1 MRYDTV
7 FLWTQRNSDE
17 GGGGDSGEIRK
28 RPPFRT
34 PSFNWEDASKNLTDV
49 WFRKLKRTL
58 SENGRPL
65 DAQTKVL
72 EIGSGDGL
80 FLKKMRENQID
91 AVGID
96 ARPRAVGNVDGQVR
110 GRIERLPFADNT
122 FDVVVSI
129 AQVFDSTVYRHNP
142 QAMANEVAR
151 VLKRGGIYLGFTEPD
166 FPPPDSLIK
175 LESEEDAYSPVYK
188 KP

>member
-1 MRYDTV
+1 MGTEK
-7 FLWTQRNSDE
+7 F
-17 GGGGDSGEIRK
+17 GGGGDSAEIRK
-28 RPPFRT
+28 RHTLQT
-34 PSFNWEDASKNLTDV
+34 PSYNWEDVSEHMIDV

-80 FLKKMRENQID
+80 FLKEMRENQID

-96 ARPRAVGNVDGQVR
+96 ARPRAVGNVDGQVQ

-129 AQVFDSTVYRHNP
+129 AQVFDSSVYHHDPRL
-142 QAMANEVAR
+142 MASEVAR
-151 VLKRGGIYLGFTEPD
+151 VLKRGGIYVGFTEPD
-166 FPPPDSLIK
+166 FRPPDTLIK
-175 LESEEDAYSPVYK
+175 LESEESAYNPVYQ